1 MASWEINVQTKTMT
15 RLNKNDAVDF
25 IERDGETWIVW
36 PVLAVCIDSDR
47 FYLNPD
53 KANMK
58 CKAAFEKVMDREEK
72 AVLAYSNGTRI
83 TPSGTEY
90 VEIWS
95 NDNNVKAYV
104 DRKLLKSVFG
114 EKLSYKI
121 ISNRDPVFL
130 YDDNYEHLRGF
141 ILPYLMES

>member
-15 RLNKNDAVDF
+15 RLNKNNAVDF
-25 IERDGETWIVW
+25 IERDGETWIIW
-36 PVLAVCIDSDR
+36 PVLAVCINSDR

-53 KANMK
+53 KANAK
-58 CKAAFEKVMDREEK
+58 FFEYFKKIMDREEE
-72 AVLAYSNGTRI
+72 AVLAYSNSTRI
-83 TPSGTEY
+83 TPSGTEC
-90 VEIWS
+90 VEICQS
-95 NDNNVKAYV
+95 NDDDVKAYV

-114 EKLSYKI
+114 EKLGYKI

-141 ILPYLMES
+141 IIP